1 LRDEYENQARSA
13 IALDLILTK
22 IAEEEKLAV
31 DKKDIDAA
39 VAAGQADRKLAK
51 ELDTPER
58 RRFIEAILKRRKALD
73 FITSLI

>member
-1 LRDEYENQARSA
+1 M
-13 IALDLILTK
+13 
-22 IAEEEKLAV
+22 

-39 VAAGQADRKLAK
+39 IEAGQADKDLAK

-73 FITSLI
+73 FVSFLL